1 MSQPN
6 PPQAGPGA
14 NAPEATAEIAAR
26 IDRIPPGPTHI
37 RLAACLGAGTF
48 FDSFDA
54 LSIAVV
60 LSLIVNTFHI
70 SLAEAGVIISA
81 GYAGQWLG
89 MVAVGALADRFGRRR
104 PYIVSLVL
112 FGAMS
117 LLCATAWD
125 QTSLMVFRAI
135 QGIGLGAEIP
145 IAAILMSEF
154 LGRRGRGRV
163 FTLYESVFAW
173 GIFFAPLTALAT
185 TSALGP
191 EAGWRVL
198 LGLGALPLAIAVW
211 AWFSLPESPR
221 WLALKGHAAQA
232 DALVSAMEEQAHARG
247 VALSEPQ
254 PALTG
259 IDAEFRVGE
268 LLSPAFRGRTVMLAV
283 VWFANFFVNYGC
295 LTWLPTMYTK
305 IGGLPHSQSLL
316 LTVLTSAGQ
325 LVVVY
330 LVAVLIE
337 RIGRRPLLIGSLAIA
352 VLGAVYGVV
361 VISLLHITSWP
372 ALFVSGAVMV
382 MGTTAPGVVLYL
394 YTGELYPTRMRGWAT
409 SVTASLGKV
418 ASIVSPSVFGF
429 MLSGHGGPSAVF
441 GMLAIAAGV
450 ALAAIAIGGIETRDR
465 SLEEISA

>member
-1 MSQPN
+1 MSQSNSPLV
-6 PPQAGPGA
+6 GA
-14 NAPEATAEIAAR
+14 DSPTPESGDIATR
-26 IDRIPPGPTHI
+26 IDRIPPGPFHI

-60 LSLIVNTFHI
+60 LSLIVNSFGI

-89 MVAVGALADRFGRRR
+89 MVTVGALADRYGRRR
-104 PYIVSLVL
+104 PFIGALAL

-117 LLCATAWD
+117 LLCAFAWD
-125 QTSLMVFRAI
+125 QHSLLLFRAI

-154 LGRRGRGRV
+154 LGRRGRGRI

-173 GIFFAPLTALAT
+173 GIFFAPLTALAC

-191 EAGWRVL
+191 ETGWRVL
-198 LGLGALPLAIAVW
+198 LAIGALPLVIAVW
-211 AWFSLPESPR
+211 AWFALPESPR
-221 WLALKGHAAQA
+221 WLALKGHTAEAE
-232 DALVSAMEEQAHARG
+232 ALVAQMESETLSRG
-247 VALSEPQ
+247 REL
-254 PALTG
+254 PAPLPATAPA
-259 IDAEFRVGE
+259 DTTFRFGE
-268 LLSPAFRGRTVMLAV
+268 LLSPRYRRRTLMLAL
-283 VWFANFFVNYGC
+283 VWFTNFFVNYGC
-295 LTWLPTMYTK
+295 LTWLPTMYVK
-305 IGGLPHSQSLL
+305 IGGLPHSQALW
-316 LTVLTSAGQ
+316 LTTLTSAGQ

-330 LVAVLIE
+330 VVAVLID
-337 RIGRRPLLIGSLAIA
+337 RIGRRPLLIGSLTIA
-352 VLGAVYGVV
+352 ALGAVCGVV
-361 VISLLHITSWP
+361 IISVLHITAWP

-382 MGTTAPGVVLYL
+382 LGTTAPGVALYL

-418 ASIVSPSVFGF
+418 ASMASPSIFGF
-429 MLSGHGGPSAVF
+429 MLGGRGGPSAVF
-441 GMLAIAAGV
+441 VALAIAAAI
-450 ALAAIAIGGIETRDR
+450 ALAAIAIGGIETRGR